1 MKPTKNKFFIF
12 VTLFGVFLIVAFVY
26 VFLALRHPNN
36 GSGDF
41 VNFEIKPGESLS
53 LIGQDLYAKKLINSE
68 TLFRLYA
75 HFDKRG
81 NLIQTGL
88 YKIPG
93 NLTLNA
99 LMNTFVKG
107 PGDLKLTFIEGW
119 RREEMAELVSKS
131 LPSATGYQDFMKA
144 SVDSEGFIFPDTY
157 FFPQQ
162 VLASSVVDLLT
173 TTFKD
178 KVTPKIQAGFASQN
192 LSLGDA
198 VTLASIV
205 EREAATDADRQM
217 VAGVLLNR
225 LKAEWFL
232 NADATVQYAVAS
244 NSCLGQSNCDW
255 WPKSL
260 SSNDLKIDSPYNT
273 YVTKGLPPAPIC
285 NPSLS
290 ALEAVASPAKSDYL
304 FYLTGTDG
312 VFHYAKTIE
321 EHNQNISKY
330 L

>member
-12 VTLFGVFLIVAFVY
+12 LILSGLFIVSGCAY
-26 VFLALRHPNN
+26 VLLAINRPNN
-36 GSGDF
+36 GGSDLI
-41 VNFEIKPGESLS
+41 VFEVKPGESLS
-53 LIGQDLYAKKLINSE
+53 LIGQDLYVKKLINSE

-81 NLIQTGL
+81 NLIQTGV
-88 YKIPG
+88 YKLPG
-93 NLTLNA
+93 NLNLDA
-99 LMNTFVKG
+99 LMNAFVKG
-107 PGDLKLTFIEGW
+107 PGDLRLTFLEGW
-119 RREEMAELVSKS
+119 RREQMAELVSIS
-131 LPSATGYQDFMKA
+131 LPSATSYQDFMKA
-144 SVDSEGFIFPDTY
+144 SANSEGFLFPDTY

-162 VLASSVVDLLT
+162 VLPGALVDLLT
-173 TTFKD
+173 TTFND
-178 KVTPKIQAGFASQN
+178 KVTPEMLSGFTSQELTRN
-192 LSLGDA
+192 QA
-198 VTLASIV
+198 VTLASII
-205 EREAATDADRQM
+205 EREAADDVNRKL

-244 NSCLGQSNCDW
+244 NSCPRQSECSW

-260 SSNDLKIDSPYNT
+260 SSSDLKIDSPYNT
-273 YVTKGLPPAPIC
+273 YVNKGLPPAPIC
-285 NPSLS
+285 NPGLS
-290 ALEAVASPAKSDYL
+290 SLEAVASPTKSDYL